1 MKKKLFFRPG
11 EAEPLRMTGQAPR
24 GWGIVVSP
32 DGVGSEG
39 LSFGMQDV
47 DVGSAIPYHVHDKE
61 EEILFFWRGQGKCVV
76 EGEEFEITPGSTA
89 YFPIGV
95 WHGIVNTGDEPLRL
109 TWCFSPPGYEKE
121 FRRMSE
127 TGKDHEA
134 PPPEKA
140 V

>member
-1 MKKKLFFRPG
+1 
-11 EAEPLRMTGQAPR
+11 MTGQAPR

-76 EGEEFEITPGSTA
+76 
-89 YFPIGV
+89 
-95 WHGIVNTGDEPLRL
+95 NTGDEPLRL

-127 TGKDHEA
+127 TGEDHEA